1 MTVRGWAWV
10 ALFVLLAALA
20 VCAALLVPWHRP
32 PAPRADQLAA
42 LAELPADKVARARA
56 YRSELRL
63 IAYPSMGLGLLVA
76 VVLGLTPL
84 GAKLVALVPGPWWAK
99 AVGGGLLVLL
109 AADLVT
115 LPLAAAGHRISVR
128 YGLSTQ
134 GWGGW
139 SVDLLKGYAI
149 AAVVGS
155 IVLFAFFGLAR
166 LAPNWWWAWAA
177 AGAACLVV
185 LLSFIF
191 PVLVE
196 PVFNKFTPMEDG
208 ALRSRIMA
216 MAAEDGVPVRD
227 VLVADASRRTRAVN
241 AYVSGL
247 GPTRRVVVYDTLL
260 REAPDDEVVSV
271 VAHELGHAARQ
282 DVLTG
287 TLIGALGSATMVV
300 ALFLIGGWRT
310 PLRWA
315 GVESLTDP
323 RAIGLLLALATIA
336 GLMGGPVQA
345 SVSRAVE
352 ARADEHALQLTRDP
366 QTFEQMQERLALV
379 NLGDPDPPA
388 WEHQLFG
395 SHPSTVERIAAAR
408 AFARSR

>member
-10 ALFVLLAALA
+10 VLFVLLAALVVAAA
-20 VCAALLVPWHRP
+20 VLVPWHRP
-32 PAPRADQLAA
+32 AAPRADQLAA

-56 YRSELRL
+56 YRAEVRL
-63 IAYPSMGLGLLVA
+63 IAYPSMGLGLIVA
-76 VVLGLTPL
+76 LILGLTPL
-84 GAKLVALVPGPWWAK
+84 GAKLVGLVPGPWWAK

-115 LPLAAAGHRISVR
+115 LPLAAVGHRISVR

-134 GWGGW
+134 GWGAW
-139 SVDLLKGYAI
+139 SIDLLKGYAI
-149 AAVVGS
+149 AAVLGA
-155 IVLFAFFGLAR
+155 IVLFAFFGLTR

-185 LLSFIF
+185 VLSFIF

-196 PVFNKFTPMEDG
+196 PVFNKFTPMESG
-208 ALRSRIMA
+208 ELRTRIVA
-216 MAAEDGVPVRD
+216 MAEQDGVPVRD

-271 VAHELGHAARQ
+271 IAHELGHAARQ

-287 TLIGALGSATMVV
+287 TLFGALGSAAMVV
-300 ALFLIGGWRT
+300 GLFLIGGWRA

-323 RAIGLLLALATIA
+323 RAIGLLLALATVA
-336 GLMGGPVQA
+336 GLVGGPVQA
-345 SVSRAVE
+345 FVSRSVE
-352 ARADEHALQLTRDP
+352 ARADEHALELTGDP
-366 QTFEQMQERLALV
+366 RTFEQMQERLALV

-388 WEHQLFG
+388 WEHELFG

-408 AFARSR
+408 AFARR